1 MPINQVRPD
10 TPLAPT
16 PDPITNRVKS
26 VSTSK
31 ESQKNGKYSALHK
44 QKVTIDSSDG
54 SSSSQFTKQT
64 DKESGKSKFKQY
76 NVFREKDGGA
86 KMQIDVKT
94 NRGADRTRTITNPKK
109 IERKFE
115 RVLKRNKM

>member
-1 MPINQVRPD
+1 MAKQNNRPD

-16 PDPITNRVKS
+16 PEPITDRVKS

-44 QKVTIDSSDG
+44 QKVIIESSDG
-54 SSSSQFTKQT
+54 SSSAQFTKQT

-76 NVFREKDGGA
+76 NVLRDKDGGA
-86 KMQIDVKT
+86 TMQIDVKT
-94 NRGADRTRTITNPKK
+94 NKGADRTRTITNPKK
-109 IERKFE
+109 IERKLE
-115 RVLKRNKM
+115 RVLNRNKI